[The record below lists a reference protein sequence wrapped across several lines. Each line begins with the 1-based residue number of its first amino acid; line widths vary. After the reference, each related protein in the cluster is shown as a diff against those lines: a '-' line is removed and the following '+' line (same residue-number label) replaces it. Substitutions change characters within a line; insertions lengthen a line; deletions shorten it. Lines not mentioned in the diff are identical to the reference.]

1 MKKAIVIL
9 VCASLLPL
17 LSHAQTVSTSSPL
30 SATPTG
36 QRVAHIPILI
46 YHSVR
51 PYYSGITNL
60 VKEFT
65 VPPDIFDDQMKYLR
79 DNGFTVVTFD
89 DVSAYFQNGAPL
101 PAKPVMVTLDDG
113 WENQYVYAYPIL
125 KKYKYSGIFYIYP
138 GVVGK
143 KHFLSWPEVKE
154 MVSGNMIIASH
165 TQTHPELP
173 KITDATLLKK
183 EILGSRETIEKELSI
198 SVKDFAYPF
207 GAYNDQ
213 SIQVVKDSGYRSA
226 RTVHV
231 GVQADSSAPYTI
243 DGIIITGDFNRFVS
257 LVNK

>member
-1 MKKAIVIL
+1 M
-9 VCASLLPL
+9 CASLLPL
-17 LSHAQTVSTSSPL
+17 FSHAQTVSTTSPL
-30 SATPTG
+30 SATSTV
-36 QRVAHIPILI
+36 QHIAHIPILI

-51 PYYSGITNL
+51 PYYPGITNL

-89 DVSAYFQNGAPL
+89 DISTYFQNGTPL
-101 PAKPVMVTLDDG
+101 PEKPVMITLDDG

-125 KKYKYSGIFYIYP
+125 KKYKYIGIFYVYP
-138 GVVGK
+138 NAIGA
-143 KHFLSWPEVKE
+143 KHFLKWSELKE
-154 MVSGNMIIASH
+154 MIAGNMVIADH

-173 KITDATLLKK
+173 KITDSALLKK
-183 EILGSRETIEKELSI
+183 EISGSKAILEKELGI

-213 SIQVVKDSGYRSA
+213 SIQTVIESGYRTA
-226 RTVHV
+226 RTVHT
-231 GVQADSSAPYTI
+231 GVKADSSAPYTI